1 MKKPAPN
8 VALKTAIFASG
19 REQQRIAKLARIAPE
34 KLSHVIH
41 GRRELD
47 DKERERLARV
57 LGKPEAELF
66 PSPEALAS

>member
-1 MKKPAPN
+1 MDKPTKN

-19 REQQRIAKLARIAPE
+19 REQKRVAKLARIPAE

-47 DKERERLARV
+47 ARERKRLARV
-57 LGKPEAELF
+57 LDKPESELF
-66 PSPEALAS
+66 GQPESIAS